1 MLWGVCDIHR
11 QCWLPT
17 TRRLE
22 SDNMSASRTELIA
35 WLNELLALNYTKV
48 EQCGNGA
55 AYAQIIDSIYGKS
68 GEISAHTY

>member
-1 MLWGVCDIHR
+1 MVWGVCDIHR
-11 QCWLPT
+11 LCWLPT

-22 SDNMSASRTELIA
+22 SGNMSASRTELIA

-68 GEISAHTY
+68 SEISVHTY